1 MSRSRPGHVQ
11 ESSSRRRCSPTGSR
25 SWRRGGCAA
34 SARPSSSR
42 RNPAALRLCLGCIS
56 ALSRLCLGSV
66 LAPSRL
72 WLYLGSVSAPVSPP
86 FLKGALRRRPHP
98 QRDQGGAGR
107 RRRRGAPRPSQ
118 AARGAQEG
126 GSRRGAIFALRG
138 LGLVPAARRRAAAAA
153 RRLRRRRGVSLGV
166 TELSPKRLVG
176 PLSELAVGVSLVARR
191 GRPRRDLAEIQPR
204 CGRGTAEIYRS
215 VWPTS
220 ARRALRGSRA
230 GGRPRASQG
239 RGPAK
244 AEGQPRRARG

>member
-11 ESSSRRRCSPTGSR
+11 EPSSRRRCSPTGSR

-42 RNPAALRLCLGCIS
+42 RNPRCTS
-56 ALSRLCLGSV
+56 ALSWPRLCLGSV
-66 LAPSRL
+66 SAPSRL

-176 PLSELAVGVSLVARR
+176 PVSELAVGVSLVARR